1 MALSPADFYSYSRAT
16 GAPIPEDPEERA
28 RMAPEVLEYRRN
40 QLKAPR
46 QEQQQGPDP
55 LSVGLGIGIALAG
68 GVGGAYGL
76 NKLLRG
82 RGRAANEGNK
92 LSNLSQQRAY
102 GEEIGS
108 TVTGLKSER
117 KEKDFS
123 EWQARQSSEPQ
134 PSKQPIAV
142 TEELTRQ
149 VPNIAPEQEVTVPG
163 SLETD
168 RDVAQELLDEYV
180 RNVGLETK
188 RQQKIQRDI
197 ATQKEGMAM
206 RVIDELRQEAKQEAV
221 QPKGFNPRK
230 YIEDTGAVAPAEDL
244 TSKQQQE
251 LPEVIDQKINAVE
264 SGEDQFTGRQLLDLQ
279 RDTDTTANRL
289 PVNDQINT
297 QEVAAQE
304 FLNKEINASPQINLD
319 KIYTYQ
325 DLKEEGLPDFEI
337 DARMQAYA
345 TTGDKALL
353 NPNINSKT
361 LGHSEFLKVLG
372 VRNASINNKM
382 QLLDGKLVN
391 PEGDVRMSAFA
402 QQQPSIGE
410 KTTDT
415 ESRPYEPVSQGMT
428 GLAGGVSTAPASY
441 KLNEQYE
448 KAIQNF
454 RGEWDRNVR
463 ENINRM
469 ASGQGDYSDIVIPA
483 RAERLVDADDLD
495 IPVRIETDSEG
506 KVLSRT
512 LYRDILDPE
521 IVQQIETGDK
531 VKLDVPFMVNKGRAY
546 LDYRRNP
553 TLTNR
558 ATAKDY
564 QRTGRALVQ
573 KYQSIVAPYEG
584 SKYIPE
590 IQEGR
595 FFESGETGV
604 TPQRGKGSQRGK
616 LVGGIVEELL
626 SETLVPLKY
635 QFVAKEGRVQT
646 QTMGYTSGSALM
658 PIDTLDD
665 LNQLGPLLDTQGNV
679 ITVSPA
685 QQRQFVMTQP
695 MSVRRVTPV
704 LQTDEQ
710 GNQRQRMVQRVA
722 RKTGKPFSAPL
733 VQLEDVIV
741 NAPLQVL
748 NAKTGEE
755 ISGAAQ
761 ISRSNLNQLLDQ
773 FEGQI
778 RSTGGTVN
786 YQQLASDL
794 DDYLVNTQNI
804 KLPVLSSNT
813 AFNFIENLRGRP
825 SSRATTTMYATTGD
839 LGDIYPIAAD
849 QIEDFIARNNLP
861 ALGVRKAGQ
870 TRFASTTLS
879 RQMVGAPTLNIQ
891 EAPKGTLTGI
901 AAEDEDLLQQLR
913 DVRGSILDD
922 SELGY
927 TGYRSVELGSS
938 RSPGL
943 LQRKLESAKSGISA
957 EMQQMRSQAEAIKG
971 ENWKKQFPNLFPPQ
985 EEALPTGNIETAMSQ
1000 LLAQAGRRSGKRRN
1014 R

>member
-1 MALSPADFYSYSRAT
+1 
-16 GAPIPEDPEERA
+16 
-28 RMAPEVLEYRRN
+28 
-40 QLKAPR
+40 
-46 QEQQQGPDP
+46 
-55 LSVGLGIGIALAG
+55 
-68 GVGGAYGL
+68 
-76 NKLLRG
+76 
-82 RGRAANEGNK
+82 
-92 LSNLSQQRAY
+92 
-102 GEEIGS
+102 
-108 TVTGLKSER
+108 
-117 KEKDFS
+117 
-123 EWQARQSSEPQ
+123 
-134 PSKQPIAV
+134 
-142 TEELTRQ
+142 
-149 VPNIAPEQEVTVPG
+149 
-163 SLETD
+163 
-168 RDVAQELLDEYV
+168 
-180 RNVGLETK
+180 
-188 RQQKIQRDI
+188 
-197 ATQKEGMAM
+197 
-206 RVIDELRQEAKQEAV
+206 
-221 QPKGFNPRK
+221 
-230 YIEDTGAVAPAEDL
+230 
-244 TSKQQQE
+244 
-251 LPEVIDQKINAVE
+251 
-264 SGEDQFTGRQLLDLQ
+264 
-279 RDTDTTANRL
+279 
-289 PVNDQINT
+289 
-297 QEVAAQE
+297 
-304 FLNKEINASPQINLD
+304 
-319 KIYTYQ
+319 
-325 DLKEEGLPDFEI
+325 
-337 DARMQAYA
+337 
-345 TTGDKALL
+345 
-353 NPNINSKT
+353 
-361 LGHSEFLKVLG
+361 
-372 VRNASINNKM
+372 
-382 QLLDGKLVN
+382 
-391 PEGDVRMSAFA
+391 
-402 QQQPSIGE
+402 
-410 KTTDT
+410 
-415 ESRPYEPVSQGMT
+415 
-428 GLAGGVSTAPASY
+428 
-441 KLNEQYE
+441 
-448 KAIQNF
+448 
-454 RGEWDRNVR
+454 
-463 ENINRM
+463 
-469 ASGQGDYSDIVIPA
+469 
-483 RAERLVDADDLD
+483 
-495 IPVRIETDSEG
+495 
-506 KVLSRT
+506 
-512 LYRDILDPE
+512 
-521 IVQQIETGDK
+521 
-531 VKLDVPFMVNKGRAY
+531 
-546 LDYRRNP
+546 
-553 TLTNR
+553 
-558 ATAKDY
+558 
-564 QRTGRALVQ
+564 
-573 KYQSIVAPYEG
+573 
-584 SKYIPE
+584 
-590 IQEGR
+590 
-595 FFESGETGV
+595 
-604 TPQRGKGSQRGK
+604 
-616 LVGGIVEELL
+616 
-626 SETLVPLKY
+626 
-635 QFVAKEGRVQT
+635 
-646 QTMGYTSGSALM
+646 M

-813 AFNFIENLRGRP
+813 AFNFIEDLRGRP

-849 QIEDFIARNNLP
+849 QIEDFIARNKLP

-870 TRFASTTLS
+870 TRFASTTLP

>member
-28 RMAPEVLEYRRN
+28 RMATEVLEYRRN

-82 RGRAANEGNK
+82 PKRSANAGVRQADLGSFVEEASSNVRRAQEQGVP
-92 LSNLSQQRAY
+92 
-102 GEEIGS
+102 
-108 TVTGLKSER
+108 TVVPK
-117 KEKDFS
+117 
-123 EWQARQSSEPQ
+123 QSEPQ
-134 PSKQPIAV
+134 PSKQPVVSTQPVEPDPWSSAGI
-142 TEELTRQ
+142 TEARTKPTPWSVVDQPPTESQPKLL
-149 VPNIAPEQEVTVPG
+149 APDFA
-163 SLETD
+163 SK
-168 RDVAQELLDEYV
+168 Y
-180 RNVGLETK
+180 
-188 RQQKIQRDI
+188 
-197 ATQKEGMAM
+197 
-206 RVIDELRQEAKQEAV
+206 IDELGEELELKRQARAV
-221 QPKGFNPRK
+221 QQVEAQEKAQAKNILAEMRREEETKKFTPRF
-230 YIEDTGAVAPAEDL
+230 YIEDTGAVAPVEDL

-264 SGEDQFTGRQLLDLQ
+264 SGEDQFTGRQILDLQ
-279 RDTDTTANRL
+279 RDTDTTADRL

-297 QEVAAQE
+297 QEIAAQE
-304 FLNKEINASPQINLD
+304 FLNKEINASPQIDLD
-319 KIYTYQ
+319 KNYTYQ
-325 DLKEEGLPDFEI
+325 DLVKEGLPDFEI
-337 DARMQAYA
+337 NARMQAYA

-382 QLLDGKLVN
+382 QLLDGELVN

-402 QQQPSIGE
+402 QQQPYIGE

-553 TLTNR
+553 TLANR

-616 LVGGIVEELL
+616 LVGGIVEEPL

-813 AFNFIENLRGRP
+813 AFNFIEDLRGRP

-849 QIEDFIARNNLP
+849 QIEDFIARNKLP

-870 TRFASTTLS
+870 TRFASTTLP

-938 RSPGL
+938 RSPSL

>member
-1 MALSPADFYSYSRAT
+1 MAVSPADFYAYSRAT
-16 GAPIPEDPEERA
+16 GVQIPDDPYERA
-28 RMAPEVLEYRRN
+28 ELVPEVRAFRQN
-40 QLKAPR
+40 QLRAPQ
-46 QEQQQGPDP
+46 QERPEGTDP
-55 LSVGLGIGIALAG
+55 LSVGLGIGLALAG
-68 GVGGAYGL
+68 GAAGFLGTRR
-76 NKLLRG
+76 LLKGPAKSATAGNVKVDLASVASDLAPASRF
-82 RGRAANEGNK
+82 RPRTENE
-92 LSNLSQQRAY
+92 SAPATQQ
-102 GEEIGS
+102 
-108 TVTGLKSER
+108 TKP
-117 KEKDFS
+117 
-123 EWQARQSSEPQ
+123 EPSRI
-134 PSKQPIAV
+134 PDN
-142 TEELTRQ
+142 Q
-149 VPNIAPEQEVTVPG
+149 VSPAQEV
-163 SLETD
+163 
-168 RDVAQELLDEYV
+168 DVAQNFIDKYQADYEKEK
-180 RNVGLETK
+180 RLEAGRMTQGEMR
-188 RQQKIQRDI
+188 RQQNVVDQLEQEEAQNILASLASQPETRMVRRHGRMVPREGNLQRS
-197 ATQKEGMAM
+197 
-206 RVIDELRQEAKQEAV
+206 
-221 QPKGFNPRK
+221 GFSPRS
-230 YIEDTGAVAPAEDL
+230 YAESVGSLAAPEDL
-244 TSKQQQE
+244 TSIQQQD
-251 LPEVIDQKINAVE
+251 LPQVIDQKINAVE
-264 SGEDQFTGRQLLDLQ
+264 SGEDQFTGRQILDLQ
-279 RDTDTTANRL
+279 RDTDTTADRL

-319 KIYTYQ
+319 KNYTYQ
-325 DLKEEGLPDFEI
+325 DLVKEGLPDFEI
-337 DARMQAYA
+337 NARMQAYA

-382 QLLDGKLVN
+382 QLLDGELVN

-402 QQQPSIGE
+402 KQQPSIGE
-410 KTTDT
+410 KATDT
-415 ESRPYEPVSQGMT
+415 ESRPYEPVSQSMT

-463 ENINRM
+463 ENINRI

-512 LYRDILDPE
+512 FYRDILDPE

-553 TLTNR
+553 TLANR

-573 KYQSIVAPYEG
+573 KYQGIVAPYEG

-590 IQEGR
+590 IQEGK

-616 LVGGIVEELL
+616 LVGGIVEEPL

-695 MSVRRVTPV
+695 MSVRRATPV

-741 NAPLQVL
+741 NAPLQVF

-773 FEGQI
+773 FEGQT

-813 AFNFIENLRGRP
+813 AFNFIEDLRGRP

-849 QIEDFIARNNLP
+849 QIEDFIARNKLP

-870 TRFASTTLS
+870 TRFASTTLP

-985 EEALPTGNIETAMSQ
+985 EEAPPTGNIETAMSQ

>member
-82 RGRAANEGNK
+82 PKRSANAGVRQADLGSFVEEASSNVRRAQEQGVP
-92 LSNLSQQRAY
+92 
-102 GEEIGS
+102 
-108 TVTGLKSER
+108 TVVPK
-117 KEKDFS
+117 
-123 EWQARQSSEPQ
+123 QSEPQ
-134 PSKQPIAV
+134 PSKQPVVSTQPVEPDPWSSVGITKARTKPTPWSV
-142 TEELTRQ
+142 VDQPPTESQPKLLAPDFASKYIEELGEELELKKQARAVQQ
-149 VPNIAPEQEVTVPG
+149 VE
-163 SLETD
+163 
-168 RDVAQELLDEYV
+168 AQEKAQAKNILAE
-180 RNVGLETK
+180 
-188 RQQKIQRDI
+188 
-197 ATQKEGMAM
+197 M
-206 RVIDELRQEAKQEAV
+206 RREEEIK
-221 QPKGFNPRK
+221 KFTPRS

-264 SGEDQFTGRQLLDLQ
+264 SGEDQFTGRQILDLQ
-279 RDTDTTANRL
+279 RDTDTTADRL

-304 FLNKEINASPQINLD
+304 FLNKEINASPQIDLD
-319 KIYTYQ
+319 KNYTYQ
-325 DLKEEGLPDFEI
+325 DLVKEGLPDFEI
-337 DARMQAYA
+337 NARMQAYA

-382 QLLDGKLVN
+382 QLLDGELVN

-402 QQQPSIGE
+402 RQQPSIGE

-454 RGEWDRNVR
+454 RGEWDRNIR
-463 ENINRM
+463 ENINRI

-553 TLTNR
+553 TLANR

-616 LVGGIVEELL
+616 LVGGIVEEPL

-813 AFNFIENLRGRP
+813 VFNFIEDLRGRP

-870 TRFASTTLS
+870 TRFASTTLP